1 MTLAKRRGAA
11 RSSKP
16 RRRAMLESEEL
27 RGHRARM
34 RKVKST
40 VDTSAPASS
49 KLKHMQG
56 NAKAESM
63 AKARATQ
70 IERDNRQAH
79 STCGASRA
87 VQKAKIIFN

>member
-1 MTLAKRRGAA
+1 
-11 RSSKP
+11 
-16 RRRAMLESEEL
+16 MLESEEL

-63 AKARATQ
+63 ANTR
-70 IERDNRQAH
+70 
-79 STCGASRA
+79 GAA
-87 VQKAKIIFN
+87 